1 MSESVAVGE
10 LIDISPTLHSRSPV
24 WPGDTQLEL
33 FWSYR
38 MDKGFSCN
46 VGGLKMSLHT
56 GAHVDAPFHFQ
67 EGGKPI
73 NELPLST
80 FVGDAFV
87 VEVYSDE
94 AIRPKDLT
102 SLPSPLPDRI
112 LLKTSS
118 SNSSIFDS
126 HFAYLS
132 VEAANLI
139 AKSGCKLL
147 GTDTPSVDKSD
158 SKQLI
163 VHNVLANNGVAIIEG
178 LELELVAEGWYELI
192 ALPLKL
198 KGMDASPV
206 RAILR
211 RIR

>member
-1 MSESVAVGE
+1 MSECMTEDS
-10 LIDISPTLHSRSPV
+10 LIDISPTLHNDSPI

-33 FWSYR
+33 FWAYR
-38 MDKGFSCN
+38 MDRGFSCN

-73 NELPLST
+73 DELPLDT
-80 FVGDAFV
+80 FVGPAFV
-87 VEVYSDE
+87 VDVHTSE
-94 AIRPKDLT
+94 AIQPEQLT
-102 SLPSPLPDRI
+102 RLPNPLPDRI
-112 LLKTSS
+112 LLKTGSS
-118 SNSSIFDS
+118 QSGTFDS

-132 VEAANLI
+132 DEAAELI

-158 SKQLI
+158 SKQLT
-163 VHNVLANNGVAIIEG
+163 VHNELANSGVVIMEG
-178 LELELVAEGWYELI
+178 LELEHVDEGWYELT

-211 RIR
+211 RL

>member
-1 MSESVAVGE
+1 MTVGE
-10 LIDISPTLHSRSPV
+10 LIDISPTLHKHISV

-33 FWSYR
+33 FWAFR

-46 VGGLKMSLHT
+46 VGGIKMSLHT
-56 GAHVDAPFHFQ
+56 GAHVDAPLHFQ

-73 NELPLST
+73 DVLPLST
-80 FVGDAFV
+80 FVGTAFV
-87 VEVYSDE
+87 VDVRSDE
-94 AIRPKDLT
+94 AIRPEDLT

-112 LLKTSS
+112 LIKTGS
-118 SNSSIFDS
+118 SNSGAFDTR
-126 HFAYLS
+126 FAYLS

-139 AKSGCKLL
+139 AESGCKLF
-147 GTDTPSVDKSD
+147 GIDSPSVDRSD
-158 SKQLI
+158 SKQLM
-163 VHNVLANNGVAIIEG
+163 VHNVLANNGVVIIEG
-178 LELELVAEGWYELI
+178 LELENVNEGWYELI

-211 RIR
+211 RTQ

>member
-1 MSESVAVGE
+1 MSESKTVSD
-10 LIDISPTLHSRSPV
+10 LIDISPTLHRHSPV

-33 FWSYR
+33 FWTFR
-38 MDKGFSCN
+38 MDEDFSCN
-46 VGGLKMSLHT
+46 VGGIKMSLHT
-56 GAHVDAPFHFQ
+56 GAHVDAPLHFQ
-67 EGGKPI
+67 EGGKPV

-80 FVGDAFV
+80 LVGSAFV
-87 VEVYSDE
+87 VEVRSDE
-94 AIRPKDLT
+94 AIRPEDLM

-112 LLKTSS
+112 LIKTGSS
-118 SNSSIFDS
+118 HSGAFDS
-126 HFAYLS
+126 RFAYLS

-163 VHNVLANNGVAIIEG
+163 VHNVLANNGVVIIEG
-178 LELELVAEGWYELI
+178 LELEHVNEGWYELI
-192 ALPLKL
+192 AVPLKL

-211 RIR
+211 RAR